1 MAETGAEVTKL
12 VSREEIPEDLL
23 EAYLEQRKLAIR
35 GLVMGE
41 TPEDVI
47 ATRPGRGRQTFR
59 YVPVAWFIQQLNLVF
74 MHRWDFEIMEHAVLD
89 KIKEIWVKGKLTVTG
104 ADGVVITKTQFGGSA
119 IKYNQEGTK
128 IIDLA
133 DDLKSASSDCLKKCA
148 TLLGFAWDVYS
159 GSREKLTEAGP
170 STSQLLA
177 FYKRGEQAGLS
188 KDASDDWFTKQTNIN
203 KRGIKP
209 EEAVAAEIMGA
220 IPLLIKLAKEKN
232 GNSGAN

>member
-1 MAETGAEVTKL
+1 MAEPGKELTKL
-12 VSREEIPEDLL
+12 VPRGEIPEDLL
-23 EAYLEQRKLAIR
+23 EGYLEKRREAIR

-47 ATRPGRGRQTFR
+47 ATRPGRGKQTFR
-59 YVPVAWFIQQLNLVF
+59 FVPIAWFIQQLNLVF
-74 MHRWDFEIMEHAVLD
+74 RHQWDFEILDHEVLD
-89 KIKEIWVKGKLTVTG
+89 KIKEIWVKGKLTVVGEDG
-104 ADGVVITKTQFGGSA
+104 AVVTKTQFGGSA

-159 GSREKLTEAGP
+159 GSREALTGAGP

-177 FYKRGEQAGLS
+177 FYKRGEAAGMD
-188 KDASDDWFTKQTNIN
+188 KDALDDWFTKQTDIN
-203 KRGIKP
+203 ERGIKP
-209 EEAVAAEIMGA
+209 DEAVAAEIMGA
-220 IPLLIKLAKEKN
+220 IPILVKLAKEKT
-232 GNSGAN
+232 GA